1 MNIRK
6 LPKIELHLH
15 HEGAAPPNFIRQL
28 AFEKNIDLTQIFN
41 ANGDYCFSNFNE
53 FLATY

>member
-15 HEGAAPPNFIRQL
+15 LEGAAPPNFIRQL

-53 FLATY
+53 FLV

>member
-15 HEGAAPPNFIRQL
+15 LEGAAPPNFIRQL
-28 AFEKNIDLTQIFN
+28 AFEKNIDLKQIFN
-41 ANGDYCFSNFNE
+41 ANGDYCLS
-53 FLATY
+53 LIHI